1 MPRTKSLNAIVTYVD
16 TDYIIKDLGLGKS
29 PRFELYNT
37 ATKTVAQKSNN
48 PMDFDEFMKKVWKKA
63 GYDIS
68 GLN

>member
-1 MPRTKSLNAIVTYVD
+1 MPRTKSLNAVVTYTG
-16 TDYIIKDLGLGKS
+16 TDYIINDLGVDKP

-37 ATKTVAQKSNN
+37 ATKTVTQKSNN

-63 GYDIS
+63 GCDIS

>member
-1 MPRTKSLNAIVTYVD
+1 MPRTKSINAVVRYAN
-16 TDYIIKDLGLGKS
+16 TDYIVNDLGSGKS

-63 GYDIS
+63 GYEN
-68 GLN
+68 L